1 MLLKGV
7 TLNTNENGVEIQEKK
22 LALLILNNKK
32 IKPMDKTTNEPQV
45 FTQTTWFANKYMAE
59 FMDFISNPELNII

>member
-22 LALLILNNKK
+22 LAFLSLNKK
-32 IKPMDKTTNEPQV
+32 IRPMDNTTKEPQV
-45 FTQTTWFANKYMAE
+45 FTQTT
-59 FMDFISNPELNII
+59 